1 MGVNVMSFV
10 IYLGMMA
17 LLLLFGGLVVKRVAF
32 YRALLRV
39 AEPGRY
45 GALDGLRGYLAL
57 AVFVH
62 HGAVQRV
69 LYQTGV
75 WNFPP
80 SRFFRALAPTAIMF
94 FFMITGFLF
103 WSKAIDK
110 RGRVPAIPL
119 YLGRLRRLGPLYL
132 FSIALLLLIVAVRSG
147 FRLKADPATLATQL
161 AAAFSL
167 GLGQIQWI
175 NGVDTFPIN
184 AGVTWTLHFEWVF
197 YLALP
202 LLALMAF
209 PSTMGACIALY
220 AAVGVSYLLLR
231 SQIPWLDEYCYMS
244 LPFWARFLG
253 GILAAHLVRVGG
265 WGAIATRPWFG
276 CVVVA
281 LLGLSLWN
289 FDDMVGVA
297 IGATAFLGLVYGND
311 LFGLLSLPG
320 SRFLGTISYSVYLL
334 HGMVLWLGLR
344 IANHFLPVASLNDA
358 GYWTLVLACGGAV
371 VVFSA
376 VTYRYIEHP
385 FLVRLRRGP
394 SESKAPAQPKTQSAA
409 GAATPT

>member
-1 MGVNVMSFV
+1 MMSFV
-10 IYLGMMA
+10 MYLGMMA
-17 LLLLFGGLVVKRVAF
+17 LLLVFGGLVVKRVPF
-32 YRALLRV
+32 YRELLLV
-39 AEPGRY
+39 GQPGRY
-45 GALDGLRGYLAL
+45 VALDGLRGYLAL

-69 LYQTGV
+69 FYQTGV

-80 SRFFRALAPTAIMF
+80 SRFFRALAPTAIMY

-110 RGRVPAIPL
+110 HGRVPAIPL
-119 YLGRLRRLGPLYL
+119 YIGRVRRLAPLYL
-132 FSIALLLLIVAVRSG
+132 FSMALLLLIVAVQSG
-147 FRLKADPATLATQL
+147 FRLRVNPATLATEL
-161 AAAFSL
+161 AGAISL

-175 NGVDTFPIN
+175 NGVDTSPIN

-231 SQIPWLDEYCYMS
+231 TQIPWLDEYCYRS

-253 GILAAHLVRVGG
+253 GMVAAHLARVAGG
-265 WGAIATRPWFG
+265 GAIATRRWFG
-276 CVVVA
+276 CVVVV
-281 LLGLSLWN
+281 LLALSLWN
-289 FDDMVGVA
+289 FDGWVGVA
-297 IGATAFLGLVYGND
+297 IGAAAFLCLVYGND

-334 HGMVLWLGLR
+334 HGVVLWLGLR
-344 IANHFLPVASLNDA
+344 IANRFLPVASLNDA
-358 GYWTLVLACGGAV
+358 GYWALVLGCGGAV
-371 VVFSA
+371 VAFSA
-376 VTYRYIEHP
+376 VTYRHIEHP
-385 FLVRLRRGP
+385 FLVRPQRAPSVSGGP
-394 SESKAPAQPKTQSAA
+394 VQPKTQNAA